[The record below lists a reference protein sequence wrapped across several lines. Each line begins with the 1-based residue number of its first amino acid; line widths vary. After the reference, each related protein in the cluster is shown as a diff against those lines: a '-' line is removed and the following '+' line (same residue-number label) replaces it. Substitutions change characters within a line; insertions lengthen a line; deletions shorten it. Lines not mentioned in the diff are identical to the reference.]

1 MFNTLLKK
9 ASESSFAALAS
20 EALDSR
26 PGSPASTRRPPG
38 SPLAGQQQ
46 QQQNGTSSPQR
57 NPNPRTNSGGAVKYG
72 FFASRSVRTCSSPHS
87 TNAQLASQLDQ
98 AYNDVE
104 ALQKLLQKASQENS
118 EITRNADLLK
128 EDKEALSEELQE
140 ARAVIQAM
148 RASLE
153 NKATDEFLS
162 PKLGAQDGVS
172 DTEGDRVPGIAA
184 TLDDPLGA
192 ASSGENDK
200 KAAVETSDEA
210 SSSVTGAA
218 SDSTL
223 AVPVQAP
230 VPLSST
236 SANTT
241 ALENT
246 IRDLKSQL
254 SAKSEQCQSLEESLA
269 QKAADLSKQ
278 KSDHDEKMKKMK
290 AIFAAA
296 NKNLNEYRQSIAA
309 KDEEITELKSRLQSP
324 NPTEEQSKEQNQIVQ
339 DLEAELKSQSDIAAT
354 KVQQMEGK
362 YKQSTSQLE
371 KLKVEYQQYKQRASA
386 LLQQQR
392 ESVQADDNSQ
402 LKELQSQLQDLVR
415 ENKSTMVELQEAE
428 SKRAALEGELQLAMD
443 QIASLESS
451 HEISRRQERQHARQ
465 LKDLE
470 RSVKDAQR
478 DREATESRLASL
490 QELRAV
496 EAQSLMQEL
505 GGNTKHIEDRL
516 AKKEEEN
523 SELQKILDRLSDE
536 LAVAKQEIQNLRDL
550 VSSSEANPESSPAIG
565 GVTSAGALQTFEQEK
580 SHGQLHISTTLGPRS
595 SFSPLDQESPISRAS
610 SSLSLPAERP
620 HVYSTLSDLLAAKPL
635 VERAPFGDA
644 HGGLGSAAAT
654 AALSSAREREYQIK
668 LQHLTELLNE
678 SEANH
683 QRLLDQ
689 EKVLKEE
696 IRNLDRAERRQNLSV
711 DYLKNIV
718 LKYLETSDKE
728 PLLPVLTTVLQ
739 LSPAEVASLRKKS
752 APPSASS
759 MVLGGL
765 FGGGGGGGGH

>member
-1 MFNTLLKK
+1 MFNNLLKK

-26 PGSPASTRRPPG
+26 PGSPASARRPPG

-46 QQQNGTSSPQR
+46 QQQQQQNGTSTPPR
-57 NPNPRTNSGGAVKYG
+57 NPNPRTNSGGA
-72 FFASRSVRTCSSPHS
+72 ANPHS
-87 TNAQLASQLDQ
+87 TNAQLASQLDE

-104 ALQKLLQKASQENS
+104 ALQKLLQKATQEKS
-118 EITRNADLLK
+118 EIAKNADLLK

-162 PKLGAQDGVS
+162 PKSTSPDGVS
-172 DTEGDRVPGIAA
+172 EIDDDRVPDIAA
-184 TLDDPLGA
+184 TVEDPLGV
-192 ASSGENDK
+192 SSGDSK
-200 KAAVETSDEA
+200 KPIAETSDDS
-210 SSSVTGAA
+210 SSSVSAA
-218 SDSTL
+218 VKESTATVPAPIL
-223 AVPVQAP
+223 APPTPA
-230 VPLSST
+230 ST
-236 SANTT
+236 TANTA
-241 ALENT
+241 ALDDT
-246 IRDLKSQL
+246 IKELRSQL
-254 SAKSEQCQSLEESLA
+254 SAKSEQCQSLQESLA
-269 QKAADLSKQ
+269 QKTGELSKQ

-296 NKNLNEYRQSIAA
+296 NKNLNEYRTSIAA
-309 KDEEITELKSRLQSP
+309 KDEEIAELKAKLENP
-324 NPTEEQSKEQNQIVQ
+324 EPTEKQANEQNQIVQ
-339 DLEAELKSQSDIAAT
+339 DLEAELKSQSDAAAI
-354 KVQQMEGK
+354 KLQQMEGK
-362 YKQSTSQLE
+362 YKQSNSQLE
-371 KLKVEYQQYKQRASA
+371 KLKAEYQQYKQRASA

-392 ESVQADDNSQ
+392 ESVQADDDSQ
-402 LKELQSQLQDLVR
+402 LRELQSQLQDLAR
-415 ENKSTMVELQEAE
+415 ENKSTTAELQEAE
-428 SKRAALEGELQLAMD
+428 SKRTTLEGELQLAMD

-470 RSVKDAQR
+470 RAIKDAQR
-478 DREATESRLASL
+478 DREAAESRLASL
-490 QELRAV
+490 QELRVV
-496 EAQSLMQEL
+496 EAQSMMQEL
-505 GGNTKHIEDRL
+505 GGNTKHTEERL

-523 SELQKILDRLSDE
+523 AELQKILDRLSDE

-550 VSSSEANPESSPAIG
+550 VSSSEANAESGSPAIG
-565 GVTSAGALQTFEQEK
+565 RTTSAGTSQMFELEK
-580 SHGQLHISTTLGPRS
+580 NNSQLHISTALGPRS

-610 SSLSLPAERP
+610 SSLSLPTDRP
-620 HVYSTLSDLLAAKPL
+620 PVYSTLSDLLAAKPL
-635 VERAPFGDA
+635 VERSPFGDA
-644 HGGLGSAAAT
+644 HGGLGTPAAA

-718 LKYLETSDKE
+718 LKYLETTDKE

-752 APPSASS
+752 APPSTSS

-765 FGGGGGGGGH
+765 FGGGGH

>member
-1 MFNTLLKK
+1 MSK
-9 ASESSFAALAS
+9 ESQ
-20 EALDSR
+20 
-26 PGSPASTRRPPG
+26 P
-38 SPLAGQQQ
+38 
-46 QQQNGTSSPQR
+46 
-57 NPNPRTNSGGAVKYG
+57 
-72 FFASRSVRTCSSPHS
+72 SPHS
-87 TNAQLASQLDQ
+87 TNAQLASQLDE

-104 ALQKLLQKASQENS
+104 ALQKLLQKATQEKS
-118 EITRNADLLK
+118 EIAKNADILR
-128 EDKEALSEELQE
+128 EDKDALNEELQE
-140 ARAVIQAM
+140 ARTLIQAM

-162 PKLGAQDGVS
+162 PKLAAQDGVS
-172 DTEGDRVPGIAA
+172 DTDGDRVPSIAA

-192 ASSGENDK
+192 ISSGDSK
-200 KAAVETSDEA
+200 KTTTEVSDNG
-210 SSSVTGAA
+210 SVSVTRAI
-218 SDSTL
+218 SDSTST
-223 AVPVQAP
+223 VPAQAATP
-230 VPLSST
+230 ST
-236 SANTT
+236 STTSAASNTT
-241 ALENT
+241 ASENT
-246 IRDLKSQL
+246 IKELRSQL
-254 SAKSEQCQSLEESLA
+254 SEKSDQCQSLEEALA
-269 QKAADLSKQ
+269 QKAGDLAKQ

-309 KDEEITELKSRLQSP
+309 KDEEIAELKSKLENP
-324 NPTEEQSKEQNQIVQ
+324 EPTEEQAKDQSQIVQ
-339 DLEAELKSQSDIAAT
+339 DLEAELKSQSDIAAA
-354 KVQQMEGK
+354 KLQQMEGK
-362 YKQSTSQLE
+362 YKQSNAQLE
-371 KLKVEYQQYKQRASA
+371 KLKVEYQQYKQRASV
-386 LLQQQR
+386 LLQQRQ
-392 ESVQADDNSQ
+392 ESVQSDDDDSQ
-402 LKELQSQLQDLVR
+402 LKELQTQLQDLAK
-415 ENKSTMVELQEAE
+415 ENKSIALELQEAE
-428 SKRAALEGELQLAMD
+428 SKRTALEGELQLAMD

-451 HEISRRQERQHARQ
+451 HEISRRQERQHTRQ

-478 DREATESRLASL
+478 DREAAESRLASL

-505 GGNTKHIEDRL
+505 GGNTKHTEERL

-523 SELQKILDRLSDE
+523 AELQKILDRLSDE
-536 LAVAKQEIQNLRDL
+536 LSVAKQDIQTLRDL
-550 VSSSEANPESSPAIG
+550 VSSSEANAEGSPALG
-565 GVTSAGALQTFEQEK
+565 GTASGSNSQTFEPEK
-580 SHGQLHISTTLGPRS
+580 NLAQQLHISTALGPRS
-595 SFSPLDQESPISRAS
+595 TFSSHDQESPISRAS
-610 SSLSLPAERP
+610 SSLSLSAERP
-620 HVYSTLSDLLAAKPL
+620 PVYSTLSDLLAAKPL
-635 VERAPFGDA
+635 VDRSPFGDA
-644 HGGLGSAAAT
+644 YGGLGTPAAT

-718 LKYLETSDKE
+718 LKYLETTDKE

-759 MVLGGL
+759 MVLGGF
-765 FGGGGGGGGH
+765 FGGGH

>member
-1 MFNTLLKK
+1 ML
-9 ASESSFAALAS
+9 
-20 EALDSR
+20 
-26 PGSPASTRRPPG
+26 P
-38 SPLAGQQQ
+38 
-46 QQQNGTSSPQR
+46 R
-57 NPNPRTNSGGAVKYG
+57 NPNPRTNSGGA
-72 FFASRSVRTCSSPHS
+72 ANPHS
-87 TNAQLASQLDQ
+87 TNAQLASQLDE

-104 ALQKLLQKASQENS
+104 ALQKLLQKATQEKS
-118 EITRNADLLK
+118 EIARKADLLK
-128 EDKEALSEELQE
+128 EGKEALSEELQE

-162 PKLGAQDGVS
+162 PKLTAQDGAS
-172 DTEGDRVPGIAA
+172 ETEDGRVLDVAA

-192 ASSGENDK
+192 SSGDSKEPTAEASDDSSPSVAAAVNESTSTVPASAPAPVSSASST
-200 KAAVETSDEA
+200 AI
-210 SSSVTGAA
+210 
-218 SDSTL
+218 
-223 AVPVQAP
+223 
-230 VPLSST
+230 
-236 SANTT
+236 TT
-241 ALENT
+241 ALDNT
-246 IRDLKSQL
+246 IKELKSQL
-254 SAKSEQCQSLEESLA
+254 SAKSEQCQSLEEAFA
-269 QKAADLSKQ
+269 QKTGELTKQ

-296 NKNLNEYRQSIAA
+296 NKNLNEYRTSIAA
-309 KDEEITELKSRLQSP
+309 KDEEITELKAKLENP
-324 NPTEEQSKEQNQIVQ
+324 EPTEEQASEQNQIVQ
-339 DLEAELKSQSDIAAT
+339 DLEAKLKDQSDAAAI
-354 KVQQMEGK
+354 KLQQMEGK
-362 YKQSTSQLE
+362 YKQSNSQLE

-392 ESVQADDNSQ
+392 ESVQADDDSQ
-402 LKELQSQLQDLVR
+402 LKELQSQLQELAR
-415 ENKSTMVELQEAE
+415 ENKSTAAELQEAE
-428 SKRAALEGELQLAMD
+428 LKRTTLEGELQLAMD

-470 RSVKDAQR
+470 RSAKDAQR
-478 DREATESRLASL
+478 DREAAESRLASL

-505 GGNTKHIEDRL
+505 GGNTKHTEERL

-523 SELQKILDRLSDE
+523 AELQKILDRLSDE

-550 VSSSEANPESSPAIG
+550 VSSSEVNVESDSPAIG
-565 GVTSAGALQTFEQEK
+565 GGTASAGASQTFEPEK
-580 SHGQLHISTTLGPRS
+580 NLSQLHISTTLGPRS
-595 SFSPLDQESPISRAS
+595 SFSPFDQESPISRAS

-620 HVYSTLSDLLAAKPL
+620 PVYSTLSDLLAAKPL
-635 VERAPFGDA
+635 VERSPFGDV
-644 HGGLGSAAAT
+644 HGGLGTPAAA

-718 LKYLETSDKE
+718 LKYLETTDKE

-759 MVLGGL
+759 MVLGGF
-765 FGGGGGGGGH
+765 FGGGGQ

>member
-1 MFNTLLKK
+1 MFNNLLKK

-26 PGSPASTRRPPG
+26 PGSPASARRPPG

-46 QQQNGTSSPQR
+46 QQQQQNGAGSPPR
-57 NPNPRTNSGGAVKYG
+57 NPNPRTNSGGA
-72 FFASRSVRTCSSPHS
+72 ANPHS
-87 TNAQLASQLDQ
+87 TNAQLASQLDE

-104 ALQKLLQKASQENS
+104 ALQKLLQKATQEKS
-118 EITRNADLLK
+118 EIAKNADLLK
-128 EDKEALSEELQE
+128 EDKEALNEELQE

-162 PKLGAQDGVS
+162 PKLTAEDGASETDGS
-172 DTEGDRVPGIAA
+172 RVPGIAA
-184 TLDDPLGA
+184 TPEDPLGV
-192 ASSGENDK
+192 SSGDSK
-200 KAAVETSDEA
+200 QPTAETSDD
-210 SSSVTGAA
+210 SPSSVSAA
-218 SDSTL
+218 INESTTT
-223 AVPVQAP
+223 VPAP
-230 VPLSST
+230 ILTPPISAST
-236 SANTT
+236 TANTT
-241 ALENT
+241 ELENT
-246 IRDLKSQL
+246 IKELRSQL

-269 QKAADLSKQ
+269 QKTGELKKQ

-296 NKNLNEYRQSIAA
+296 NKNLNEYRTSIAT
-309 KDEEITELKSRLQSP
+309 KDEEITELRAKLE
-324 NPTEEQSKEQNQIVQ
+324 NPEPTQEQANEQNQIVQ
-339 DLEAELKSQSDIAAT
+339 DLEAELKNRSDAAT
-354 KVQQMEGK
+354 TKLQQMEGK
-362 YKQSTSQLE
+362 YKQSNSQLE
-371 KLKVEYQQYKQRASA
+371 KLKVEYQQYKQRASV

-392 ESVQADDNSQ
+392 ESVHADDDSQ
-402 LKELQSQLQDLVR
+402 LKELQSQLQDLAR
-415 ENKSTMVELQEAE
+415 ENKSTAAELQEAE
-428 SKRAALEGELQLAMD
+428 SKKTTLEGELQLAMD

-465 LKDLE
+465 LKDME

-478 DREATESRLASL
+478 DREAVESRLASL

-505 GGNTKHIEDRL
+505 GGNTKHTEERL

-523 SELQKILDRLSDE
+523 AELQKILDRLSDE
-536 LAVAKQEIQNLRDL
+536 LAAAKQEIQNLRDL
-550 VSSSEANPESSPAIG
+550 VSSSEANAESGSPAIG
-565 GVTSAGALQTFEQEK
+565 GTSAGASQMFEPEK
-580 SHGQLHISTTLGPRS
+580 NNSQLHISTALGPRS
-595 SFSPLDQESPISRAS
+595 SFSPLDQESPISRTS

-620 HVYSTLSDLLAAKPL
+620 PVYSTLSDLLAAKPL
-635 VERAPFGDA
+635 VERSPFGDA
-644 HGGLGSAAAT
+644 HGGFGTPAAA

-718 LKYLETSDKE
+718 LKYLETTDKE

-759 MVLGGL
+759 MVLGGF
-765 FGGGGGGGGH
+765 FGGGGH

>member
-26 PGSPASTRRPPG
+26 PGSPASARRPPG
-38 SPLAGQQQ
+38 SPLSGQQQ
-46 QQQNGTSSPQR
+46 QQQNGASSPPR
-57 NPNPRTNSGGAVKYG
+57 NPNPRTNSGGAVN
-72 FFASRSVRTCSSPHS
+72 PHS
-87 TNAQLASQLDQ
+87 TNAQLASQLDE

-104 ALQKLLQKASQENS
+104 ALQKLLQKATQEKS
-118 EITRNADLLK
+118 EIARNADTLR
-128 EDKEALSEELQE
+128 EDKDALNEELQE

-162 PKLGAQDGVS
+162 PKLATQDDAS
-172 DTEGDRVPGIAA
+172 NTECDRAPSIIAP
-184 TLDDPLGA
+184 LDDPLGA
-192 ASSGENDK
+192 ISLGDSK
-200 KAAVETSDEA
+200 KPTAESDDT
-210 SSSVTGAA
+210 SSSVTPAI
-218 SDSTL
+218 SDSTST
-223 AVPVQAP
+223 AP
-230 VPLSST
+230 VRASTPST
-236 SANTT
+236 SATATANTT

-246 IRDLKSQL
+246 IKELKSQL
-254 SAKSEQCQSLEESLA
+254 STKADQCQSLEEALA
-269 QKAADLSKQ
+269 QKAGDLAKQ

-309 KDEEITELKSRLQSP
+309 KDEEIAELKSKLKNP
-324 NPTEEQSKEQNQIVQ
+324 APTEEQAKEQNQIVQ
-339 DLEAELKSQSDIAAT
+339 DLEADLKSQSDIAAT
-354 KVQQMEGK
+354 KLQQMEAK
-362 YKQSTSQLE
+362 YKQSSSQLE

-392 ESVQADDNSQ
+392 ESVQTDDDSQ
-402 LKELQSQLQDLVR
+402 LKELQTQLQDLVR
-415 ENKSTMVELQEAE
+415 ENKSTTLELQEAE
-428 SKRAALEGELQLAMD
+428 SKRTALEGELQLAMD

-478 DREATESRLASL
+478 DREAAESRLASL

-505 GGNTKHIEDRL
+505 GGNTKHTEERL

-523 SELQKILDRLSDE
+523 AELQKILDRLSDE
-536 LAVAKQEIQNLRDL
+536 LSVAKQEIQNLRDL
-550 VSSSEANPESSPAIG
+550 VSSSEANAQGSPAFG
-565 GVTSAGALQTFEQEK
+565 GPASGSNSQTFEAEK
-580 SHGQLHISTTLGPRS
+580 NLAQQLHISTALGPRS
-595 SFSPLDQESPISRAS
+595 TVSPLDQESPISRAS

-620 HVYSTLSDLLAAKPL
+620 PVYSTLSDLLAAKPL
-635 VERAPFGDA
+635 VDRSPFGDA
-644 HGGLGSAAAT
+644 HGGLGTPAAT

-718 LKYLETSDKE
+718 LKYLETTDKE

-759 MVLGGL
+759 MVLGGF
-765 FGGGGGGGGH
+765 FGGGGH

>member
-1 MFNTLLKK
+1 MFNNLLKK

-26 PGSPASTRRPPG
+26 PGSPASARRPPG
-38 SPLAGQQQ
+38 SPLSGQQQQQ
-46 QQQNGTSSPQR
+46 QQQNGASTKKPQ
-57 NPNPRTNSGGAVKYG
+57 P
-72 FFASRSVRTCSSPHS
+72 SPHS
-87 TNAQLASQLDQ
+87 TNAQLASQLDE

-104 ALQKLLQKASQENS
+104 ALQKLLQKAAQEKS
-118 EITRNADLLK
+118 EIARNADLLK
-128 EDKEALSEELQE
+128 EDKEALNEELQE

-162 PKLGAQDGVS
+162 PKLTAQDGAS
-172 DTEGDRVPGIAA
+172 ETKGDRVSSIAA
-184 TLDDPLGA
+184 TLDDPLSV
-192 ASSGENDK
+192 SSGDSKEPT
-200 KAAVETSDEA
+200 AETSDDS
-210 SSSVTGAA
+210 SSSVAA
-218 SDSTL
+218 AVNESVST
-223 AVPVQAP
+223 VPASAPAP
-230 VPLSST
+230 VSSASST
-236 SANTT
+236 AITT

-246 IRDLKSQL
+246 IKELKSQL
-254 SAKSEQCQSLEESLA
+254 SAKSEQCQSLEEALA
-269 QKAADLSKQ
+269 QKAGELTKQ

-296 NKNLNEYRQSIAA
+296 NKNLNEYRTSIAA
-309 KDEEITELKSRLQSP
+309 KDEEITELKAKLENP
-324 NPTEEQSKEQNQIVQ
+324 EPTEEQANEQNQIVQ
-339 DLEAELKSQSDIAAT
+339 DLEAELKSQSDAAAI
-354 KVQQMEGK
+354 KLQQMEGK
-362 YKQSTSQLE
+362 YKQSNSQLE

-392 ESVQADDNSQ
+392 EAVQADDDSQ
-402 LKELQSQLQDLVR
+402 LKELQSQLQDLAR
-415 ENKSTMVELQEAE
+415 ENKTTANELQEAE
-428 SKRAALEGELQLAMD
+428 LKRTTLEGELQLAMD

-478 DREATESRLASL
+478 DREAAESRLASL

-505 GGNTKHIEDRL
+505 GGNTKHIEERL

-523 SELQKILDRLSDE
+523 AELQKILDRLSDE
-536 LAVAKQEIQNLRDL
+536 LAVARQEIQNLRDL
-550 VSSSEANPESSPAIG
+550 VSSSESNVESGSSAIG
-565 GVTSAGALQTFEQEK
+565 GGAISAGASQTFEPEK
-580 SHGQLHISTTLGPRS
+580 NHSQLHISTTLGPRS
-595 SFSPLDQESPISRAS
+595 SFSPFDQESPISRTS

-620 HVYSTLSDLLAAKPL
+620 PVYSTLSDLLAAKPL
-635 VERAPFGDA
+635 VERSPFGDA
-644 HGGLGSAAAT
+644 HGGLGTPAAA

-718 LKYLETSDKE
+718 LKYLETTDKE

-752 APPSASS
+752 VPPSASS
-759 MVLGGL
+759 MVLGGF
-765 FGGGGGGGGH
+765 FGGGGH

>member
-9 ASESSFAALAS
+9 ASESQFVALAS

-26 PGSPASTRRPPG
+26 PGSPASARRPPG
-38 SPLAGQQQ
+38 SPLSGQQQ
-46 QQQNGTSSPQR
+46 QQQNGANSPPR
-57 NPNPRTNSGGAVKYG
+57 NPNPRTNSGGAIN
-72 FFASRSVRTCSSPHS
+72 PHS
-87 TNAQLASQLDQ
+87 TNAQLASQLDE

-104 ALQKLLQKASQENS
+104 ALQKLLQKATQEKS
-118 EITRNADLLK
+118 EIARSADTLR
-128 EDKEALSEELQE
+128 EDKDALNEELQE
-140 ARAVIQAM
+140 ARSVIQAM

-162 PKLGAQDGVS
+162 PKLAAQDG
-172 DTEGDRVPGIAA
+172 TLETGGDRVPSIAA

-192 ASSGENDK
+192 ISGDSKMLKAEASDD
-200 KAAVETSDEA
+200 T
-210 SSSVTGAA
+210 SSSVTHSTG
-218 SDSTL
+218 DSISS
-223 AVPVQAP
+223 VPVRASTP
-230 VPLSST
+230 ST
-236 SANTT
+236 SIATATANTT
-241 ALENT
+241 AIENA
-246 IRDLKSQL
+246 IRELKSQL
-254 SAKSEQCQSLEESLA
+254 SVKSDQCLSLEESLA
-269 QKAADLSKQ
+269 QKSSELTKQ

-309 KDEEITELKSRLQSP
+309 KDEEITELKSRLENSE
-324 NPTEEQSKEQNQIVQ
+324 PTEEQAKEQNQIVQ
-339 DLEAELKSQSDIAAT
+339 DLEAELKTQSDIAAT
-354 KVQQMEGK
+354 KLQQVEGK
-362 YKQSTSQLE
+362 YKQSNSQLE
-371 KLKVEYQQYKQRASA
+371 KLRVEYQQYKQRASA

-392 ESVQADDNSQ
+392 ESVEADDDSQ
-402 LKELQSQLQDLVR
+402 LKELQSQLQDLAR
-415 ENKSTMVELQEAE
+415 ENKSTTLELQEAE
-428 SKRAALEGELQLAMD
+428 SKRTTLEGELQLAMD

-465 LKDLE
+465 LKELE

-478 DREATESRLASL
+478 DREAAESRLASL
-490 QELRAV
+490 QELRTV

-505 GGNTKHIEDRL
+505 GGNTKHTEERL

-523 SELQKILDRLSDE
+523 AELQKILDRLSDD

-550 VSSSEANPESSPAIG
+550 VSSSETNAEGSPANG
-565 GVTSAGALQTFEQEK
+565 GPASASNSQTFEPEK
-580 SHGQLHISTTLGPRS
+580 NLSQQLHISTALGPRS

-620 HVYSTLSDLLAAKPL
+620 PVYSTLSDLLAAKPL
-635 VERAPFGDA
+635 VDRSPFGDA
-644 HGGLGSAAAT
+644 HGGLGTPAAA

-689 EKVLKEE
+689 EK

-718 LKYLETSDKE
+718 LKYLETTDKE

-752 APPSASS
+752 APPSTSS
-759 MVLGGL
+759 MVLGGF
-765 FGGGGGGGGH
+765 FGGGNH